1 MAGSTNR
8 TFTIPITDGMLLK
21 SGDVILISTV
31 EDGSASLLGCFTVNA
46 DVSSTTQNF
55 GEAGMSVNITSSGI
69 VVNVEMATG
78 TNAYYCAYIPA
89 PTV

>member
-21 SGDVILISTV
+21 SGDVILISAV

-46 DVSSTTQNF
+46 DASSTTQKF
-55 GEAGMSVNITSSGI
+55 GDAGMSASITSGGI
-69 VVNVEMATG
+69 VVAVGMATS
-78 TNAYYCAYIPA
+78 AKIYYCAYIPA
-89 PTV
+89 PTA

>member
-1 MAGSTNR
+1 MAGSTDR

-31 EDGSASLLGCFTVNA
+31 WGGSASLIGCFTVNA
-46 DVSSTTQNF
+46 DASSTAQNF

-69 VVNVEMATG
+69 VVRVGMATG
-78 TNAYYCAYIPA
+78 AKTYYCAYIPA